1 MLWGFSDVSYRS
13 LSWNALISP
22 EGKIQLCMFVKLGS
36 DEIAGENQDRLT
48 DRLAEQLPKI
58 CFPRKVN
65 TDFWP
70 LSWIPLQP
78 RMLLPSNRVSPFLLR
93 ECSRTFTEAM
103 YVPMRLWANKMSH
116 KLGYLNTLQKRQRI
130 LIKIG
135 LENCLFCF
143 EQKRGS
149 TALVE
154 QDTTE
159 MWKEF
164 GSSG

>member
-22 EGKIQLCMFVKLGS
+22 EGKIQLWMFVKLGS

-70 LSWIPLQP
+70 LS
-78 RMLLPSNRVSPFLLR
+78 
-93 ECSRTFTEAM
+93 
-103 YVPMRLWANKMSH
+103 
-116 KLGYLNTLQKRQRI
+116 
-130 LIKIG
+130 
-135 LENCLFCF
+135 
-143 EQKRGS
+143 
-149 TALVE
+149 
-154 QDTTE
+154 
-159 MWKEF
+159 
-164 GSSG
+164 